1 MRDSKIIKIPFTNAS
16 IKQSILVVYVLSVLD
31 NVAFFSQ
38 LFGLSFIIKKRLD
51 VSDALIGY
59 SQTLY
64 GVLEIVGGPLFGAI
78 LHKLGIRTG
87 LFLTYG
93 LTATMAATFYFIN
106 NVYGL
111 FLSKLPGLLIHGM
124 LAHQAI
130 ISHLT
135 EPGKER
141 TTAFGRLALCF
152 GISVTLAPLAN
163 GFFAKIAGDFACLY
177 SSAFFSVLAAV
188 IAAVFINPEE
198 FSNDDTVDEDGN
210 ASKANSKPLTL
221 ASVVDVV
228 LRPKVFFVLL
238 QKHMAWAPVTLP
250 LSMMNLYLIEKF
262 AVTEQDNGYVQ
273 MTFGILMMVVN
284 GFGIPFLR
292 ARFTENKLVYIGI
305 GALLVCHSQYSH
317 LVYYPQVYFI
327 LPFLAIG
334 MTLVNTVSDSVL
346 TASVNPDEHAIILGC
361 TTAAASFFRTI
372 APSLGGYI
380 MDAYGFHYIGYIGAT
395 CTLIAA
401 GIGLL
406 VPYKHFEEKKEL

>member
-1 MRDSKIIKIPFTNAS
+1 MASPKTLHIPFTNAS
-16 IKQSILVVYVLSVLD
+16 IRQSILVGYILTVLH

-38 LFGLSFIIKKRLD
+38 MFGLAFIVKKRLD
-51 VSDALIGY
+51 VSDAVIGH

-64 GVLEIVGGPLFGAI
+64 GALQIFGGPLFGAI
-78 LHKLGIRTG
+78 LQKLGIRTG

-124 LAHQAI
+124 LVHQAI

-141 TTAFGRLALCF
+141 TTAFGRLGLCF
-152 GISVTLAPLAN
+152 GVSFALSPVAN
-163 GFFAKIAGDFACLY
+163 AIFAKIAGDFACLY
-177 SSAFFSVLAAV
+177 SGVFFSAVGAV
-188 IAAVFINPEE
+188 IAAVFIHPEE

-210 ASKANSKPLTL
+210 ASKTNSKPLTL
-221 ASVVDVV
+221 ASVVDIARRPNV
-228 LRPKVFFVLL
+228 LAVFL
-238 QKHMAWAPVTLP
+238 QKNIAVAPMNLP
-250 LSMMNLYLIEKF
+250 FAVMQLYLIEKF
-262 AVTEQDNGYVQ
+262 AVTEGDNAIVQ
-273 MTFGILMMVVN
+273 MFIGILIMVVN
-284 GFGIPFLR
+284 GAGIPFLR
-292 ARFTENKLVYIGI
+292 ARFTEDKLVYIGL
-305 GALLVCHSQYSH
+305 GALLVCHSQYAH
-317 LVYYPQVYFI
+317 LVYYPQVYFV

-380 MDAYGFHYIGYIGAT
+380 MDVYGFHYIGYIGAT

-406 VPYKHFEEKKEL
+406 VPYKHLDEKKEL